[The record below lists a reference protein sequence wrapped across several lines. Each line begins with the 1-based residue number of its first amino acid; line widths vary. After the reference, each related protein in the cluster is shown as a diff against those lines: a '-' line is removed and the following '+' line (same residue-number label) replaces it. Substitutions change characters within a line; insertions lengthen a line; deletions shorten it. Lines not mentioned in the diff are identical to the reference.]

1 MTALYVNQNVFSI
14 FEEFFVKD
22 SKGKNRYRVTGMPLS
37 LTRKLNIYDEKGQC
51 AATVEKPVFSILPDT
66 YDIFV
71 HGKKKAV
78 IHARVFSIFPWVR
91 HQVGIVNWDV
101 TGLPLDH
108 DFTVTRGFSTVA
120 SIHKKW
126 MSFGDCY
133 ELHVAEGEDE
143 LIALA
148 VMIGLNAI
156 QSDHDMQ
163 KKTAGKKK

>member
-1 MTALYVNQNVFSI
+1 MASLA
-14 FEEFFVKD
+14 
-22 SKGKNRYRVTGMPLS
+22 PLW
-37 LTRKLNIYDEKGQC
+37 G
-51 AATVEKPVFSILPDT
+51 
-66 YDIFV
+66 
-71 HGKKKAV
+71 GV
-78 IHARVFSIFPWVR
+78 IDAKVFSIFPWVR

-108 DFTVTRGFSTVA
+108 DFTVTRGFGTVA

-143 LIALA
+143 LLALA

-156 QSDHDMQ
+156 QADHNIQKQ
-163 KKTAGKKK
+163 KKTAGKK